1 MATTNVLIWATAWTP
16 YAMICLIGC
25 FGNRS
30 VITPLV
36 SQIPAFFA
44 KAASCFNPMVFAMSH
59 PKIRQAMA
67 SNLPCLGIKED
78 IAKPDESI
86 DVETALESK

>member
-1 MATTNVLIWATAWTP
+1 MAWTP
-16 YAMICLIGC
+16 YAMVCLIGC

-44 KAASCFNPMVFAMSH
+44 KTASCFNPMVFALSH
-59 PKIRQAMA
+59 PKIRQALA
-67 SNLPCLGIKED
+67 NKLPCLGINEPIRGADTKEM
-78 IAKPDESI
+78 
-86 DVETALESK
+86 ESKTDNDF

>member
-1 MATTNVLIWATAWTP
+1 
-16 YAMICLIGC
+16 
-25 FGNRS
+25 
-30 VITPLV
+30 
-36 SQIPAFFA
+36 
-44 KAASCFNPMVFAMSH
+44 MVFAMSH

-67 SNLPCLGIKED
+67 LKLLCLGIKED